1 MALRIEPHT
10 NPLWK
15 FEVYWKRLLL
25 LVASTGL
32 VAYFAAATAL
42 WVFLQRNPDN
52 QVRWRDV
59 ATMPFDREGFQRKRG
74 DTAILTGIRQ
84 FRERDYTEAFYN
96 LRAGLGRA
104 PGNVEGR
111 LLLAR
116 QIVTADSPRAI
127 SLLEDGIAPTGA
139 NLDLL
144 GALFRY
150 YTIFQT
156 RTKALQKSEELL
168 AATGSQALSADR
180 RTFVAGARAALL
192 IELERAPEAVQQLAA
207 INPRP
212 ADRMVDHRLRFLETE
227 ALLRAG
233 RALDARRSLEQ
244 ITLAGPPADDTL
256 YLQAEIAISL
266 EDVPALQ
273 SALLKMK
280 ARSPGS
286 AGPLLYAF
294 RAWYRLKRPTL
305 RDAVEQ
311 EIYSVFG
318 ANDAALQGFAALLVN
333 LDLPEIIAHVQSVAE
348 ASRLSPFAFQV
359 HLTEV
364 ALRRGDFEHATRL
377 LRGWENKVVTLNGT
391 QRFYPEFLK
400 LLTRAAFTGSE
411 QPVTALV
418 GHLAGSRG
426 QTQLPVCLLAVSVLD
441 RAGNLSAEEQV
452 LRVALSRFPYSD
464 PLLIA
469 QKKLQ
474 TQLAAG
480 TAAKA
485 VADAS
490 LAAGSASVLP
500 TTAAAALKQ
509 IDALL
514 KADALIEAR
523 DLLRAI
529 RSARPPWLAPQEAE
543 FGLREIQ
550 LAFASQDLLSTRNQ
564 LRQYLDRF
572 HTETDGLNLVRI
584 ASGLVSE
591 KNFAAARVLHD
602 ELLTKFGGNIRIFTA
617 LRELKLPDDLVGS
630 TKDAASTLRALD
642 EWLDT
647 RQLAQAERMLDYLRD
662 KPPLWLLSVKHEV
675 RVREVRLHLAADEQ
689 PQALVIYRE
698 VVLQPGASRSAAF
711 RLVRESVARGEHTHA
726 VALATEIV
734 KLLPDDQAAAKLLKE
749 VQTPAPDAP

>member
-1 MALRIEPHT
+1 MRVDVHT
-10 NPLWK
+10 NPLWI

-25 LVASTGL
+25 LFTGTGL
-32 VAYFAAATAL
+32 AVYFIAATAL

-84 FRERDYTEAFYN
+84 FRERDYTEAFFN
-96 LRAGLGRA
+96 LRAGLGRS

-116 QIVTADSPRAI
+116 QIGSADSTRAI
-127 SLLEDGIAPTGA
+127 NLLEDGIAPTGA

-168 AATGSQALSADR
+168 AATGPQALSADR
-180 RTFVAGARAALL
+180 RIFVAGARAALL
-192 IELERAPEAVQQLAA
+192 LELERAPEAVLQLAA

-212 ADRMVDHRLRFLETE
+212 ADRLVDHRLRLLEAE

-233 RALDARRSLEQ
+233 RALDARHALEQ
-244 ITLAGPPADDTL
+244 FALAGSAEDDTL
-256 YLQAEIAISL
+256 YLQAEIAIGL

-280 ARSPGS
+280 AHSPGS
-286 AGPLLYAF
+286 VGPLLYAF
-294 RAWYRLKRPTL
+294 RAWHRLKRPTF
-305 RDAVEQ
+305 RDAAEQ
-311 EIYSVFG
+311 EIYAVFG

-364 ALRRGDFEHATRL
+364 ALRRGDFERATRL

-452 LRVALSRFPYSD
+452 LRVALSRFPFSD
-464 PLLIA
+464 PLLAA

-480 TAAKA
+480 TAAKSA
-485 VADAS
+485 VDAS
-490 LAAGSASVLP
+490 VAAGSAP
-500 TTAAAALKQ
+500 AMPPTAAAALKQ

-514 KADALIEAR
+514 KADALTEAR

-529 RSARPPWLAPQEAE
+529 RSVRPPWLAPQEAE

-550 LAFASQDLLSTRNQ
+550 LAFAAQDLLTTRNQ

-572 HTETDGLNLVRI
+572 HTEADGLNLVRL
-584 ASGLVSE
+584 ATGFVSE
-591 KNFAAARVLHD
+591 KNFAAARLLHD
-602 ELLTKFGGNIRIFTA
+602 ELLAKFGGNIRLFTA
-617 LRELKLPDDLVGS
+617 LRELKLPDDLAGA
-630 TKDAASTLRALD
+630 TKDAAGTLRALD
-642 EWLDT
+642 EYLDT
-647 RQLAQAERMLDYLRD
+647 RQLAQAERLLDYLRD
-662 KPPLWLLSVKHEV
+662 KPPLWIASVKHEV
-675 RVREVRLHLAADEQ
+675 RVREVRLHLATDEQ
-689 PQALVIYRE
+689 PQALVIFRE
-698 VVLQPGASRSAAF
+698 VVLSPGASRSAAF
-711 RLVRESVARGEHTHA
+711 RLVRESVARGEHAHA
-726 VALATEIV
+726 VALASEIV
-734 KLLPDDQAAAKLLKE
+734 KLLPDDQAATKLLKE